1 MLGKD
6 LNNHKHLM
14 VLNICVNI
22 IFILFYF
29 TRDELMREFNY
40 KKNNYL
46 FHGKS
51 HSSEFKVH
59 EFIFLEVKVLEVIVI
74 EAKFLRS

>member
-1 MLGKD
+1 VLGKD

-14 VLNICVNI
+14 VLNISVNI

-40 KKNNYL
+40 KKNSYL
-46 FHGKS
+46 FHRKI
-51 HSSEFKVH
+51 HSSELKVP
-59 EFIFLEVKVLEVIVI
+59 ELIFLEVKFIEVIVI
-74 EAKFLRS
+74 EEKFLRS

>member
-14 VLNICVNI
+14 VLNIFVNI

-46 FHGKS
+46 FHRKI
-51 HSSEFKVH
+51 HSSELKVP
-59 EFIFLEVKVLEVIVI
+59 ELIFLEVKFLEVIVI

>member
-1 MLGKD
+1 VLGKD

-51 HSSEFKVH
+51 HSSEFKVP

-74 EAKFLRS
+74 

>member
-1 MLGKD
+1 
-6 LNNHKHLM
+6 
-14 VLNICVNI
+14 
-22 IFILFYF
+22 
-29 TRDELMREFNY
+29 MREFNY

-51 HSSEFKVH
+51 HSSKFKVR
-59 EFIFLEVKVLEVIVI
+59 ELIFLEVKVLEVIVI

>member
-1 MLGKD
+1 
-6 LNNHKHLM
+6 
-14 VLNICVNI
+14 
-22 IFILFYF
+22 
-29 TRDELMREFNY
+29 MREFNY

-51 HSSEFKVH
+51 HSSEFKVP
-59 EFIFLEVKVLEVIVI
+59 ELIFLEVNVLEVIVI